1 MSKDPSSV
9 FAGISQSC
17 IRDEYV
23 EDEKVIREGVLM
35 LILGIGSSVMT
46 VYVLSLL
53 GLFV

>member
-1 MSKDPSSV
+1 LSKEPSSV

-23 EDEKVIREGVLM
+23 EEEGVVRDGVLM
-35 LILGIGSSVMT
+35 LVLGIGSSVMT